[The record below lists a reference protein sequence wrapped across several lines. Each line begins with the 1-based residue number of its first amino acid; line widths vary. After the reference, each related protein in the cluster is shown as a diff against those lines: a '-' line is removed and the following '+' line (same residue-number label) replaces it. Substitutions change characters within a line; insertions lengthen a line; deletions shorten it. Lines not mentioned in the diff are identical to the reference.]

1 MLREFEDYCWR
12 DLLTPEMVKIY
23 AAYHRERTLAR
34 CPALVIIHPPSG
46 FSETDDQW
54 CSRLVTLTAAV
65 RAAALPVIHSV
76 RPAEVCD
83 ARLGAR
89 DGEVI
94 CRRTTESAFLLSD
107 LEAHLTRS
115 GANGVILCGAPMSGA
130 LRATAVESK
139 SFGYRTAVAEDVT
152 GDEAEMLRKMALFDV
167 AHKYADVMTTDEIVQ
182 LLQSTPRFGGR
193 V

>member
-1 MLREFEDYCWR
+1 MLRDFEDYCWR

-23 AAYHRERTLAR
+23 AAYRRERALPKR
-34 CPALVIIHPPSG
+34 PALVIIHPPAG
-46 FSETDDQW
+46 FTETNDEW
-54 CSRLVTLTAAV
+54 CSRLLTLSAAA
-65 RAAALPVIHSV
+65 RAAAMPVIHSV
-76 RPAEVCD
+76 RPTERCD

-89 DGEVI
+89 DAEVI

-139 SFGYRTAVAEDVT
+139 SLGYRTAVAEDAT

-167 AHKYADVMTTDEIVQ
+167 AHKYADVMTTEEIVQ
-182 LLQSTPRFGGR
+182 MLRSRFEAH

>member
-1 MLREFEDYCWR
+1 
-12 DLLTPEMVKIY
+12 V
-23 AAYHRERTLAR
+23 
-34 CPALVIIHPPSG
+34 
-46 FSETDDQW
+46 
-54 CSRLVTLTAAV
+54 
-65 RAAALPVIHSV
+65 PVIHSV
-76 RPAEVCD
+76 RPAERCD

-89 DGEVI
+89 EDEVI
-94 CRRTTESAFLLSD
+94 CGRTTESAFLLSD
-107 LEAHLTRS
+107 LEVHLTRS

-139 SFGYRTAVAEDVT
+139 SFGYRTAVAEDAT

-182 LLQSTPRFGGR
+182 LLPSMPSFEVR